1 MRLWCCVCAAGRVT
15 DIMQVL
21 SQLPQLQSVDFGH
34 QYISG
39 PLPPKVSF
47 PSLEV
52 LRLTNS
58 HVWVKLS
65 WDMLLVHRN
74 YCSVLSALLVSR
86 SGCPF
91 PA

>member
-1 MRLWCCVCAAGRVT
+1 
-15 DIMQVL
+15 MQVL
-21 SQLPQLQSVDFGH
+21 SQLPQLRSVDFGH

-39 PLPPKVSF
+39 TLPAKVSF

-58 HVWVKLS
+58 HVRVTLS
-65 WDMLLVHRN
+65 WDMLLIHRL
-74 YCSVLSALLVSR
+74 YCSVLRALLVSR

>member
-1 MRLWCCVCAAGRVT
+1 
-15 DIMQVL
+15 MQVL

-39 PLPPKVSF
+39 TLPAKVSF

-58 HVWVKLS
+58 HVWVTLS
-65 WDMLLVHRN
+65 WDMLLIYR
-74 YCSVLSALLVSR
+74 LSCTLLKSLW
-86 SGCPF
+86 
-91 PA
+91 